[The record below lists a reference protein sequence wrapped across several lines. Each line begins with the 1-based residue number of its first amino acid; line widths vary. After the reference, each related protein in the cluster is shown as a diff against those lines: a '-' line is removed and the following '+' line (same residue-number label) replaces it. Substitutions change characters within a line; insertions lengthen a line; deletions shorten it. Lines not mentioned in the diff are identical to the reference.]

1 MTGTIPSGIL
11 DFVNNRTTILET
23 ALAFFA
29 AFGYE
34 ATGTLEICDSAGV
47 TKPTMYHYFKS
58 KQGLMEVILSENF
71 EPFLERLKEATRY
84 QHDLTLNLEKVLRAY
99 FSFAQENPVF
109 YRLQFSMQYAPLK
122 SESYELVSPWV
133 KRQRELIQAM
143 FARAEADHGNMR
155 GRSSSY
161 TTTLL
166 GMINAY
172 ASDALARERELDDE
186 MIYQA
191 RHQFMHGIFS

>member
-1 MTGTIPSGIL
+1 M
-11 DFVNNRTTILET
+11 NNRTTILET

-34 ATGTLEICDSAGV
+34 ATGTLEICDAAGV

-58 KQGLMEVILSENF
+58 KRGLMEAILSENF
-71 EPFLERLKEATRY
+71 EPFLQRLKEASTY
-84 QHDLTLNLEKVLRAY
+84 QHDITLNLEKIMRAY
-99 FSFAQENPVF
+99 FKFAQENPVF
-109 YRLQFSMQYAPLK
+109 YRLQFSMQSAPLK

-133 KRQRELIQAM
+133 KRQREMIQAM
-143 FARAEADHGNMR
+143 FRQAEEDHGNMR
-155 GRSSSY
+155 GRSWGY

-172 ASDALARERELDDE
+172 VSDALAHERELDDE
-186 MIYQA
+186 LIYQA

>member
-1 MTGTIPSGIL
+1 M
-11 DFVNNRTTILET
+11 NNRATILET

-34 ATGTLEICDSAGV
+34 ATGTLEICDAAGV
-47 TKPTMYHYFKS
+47 SKPTMYHYFKS
-58 KQGLMEVILSENF
+58 KQGLMEAILAENF
-71 EPFLERLKEATRY
+71 EPFLERLKEASCY
-84 QHDLTLNLEKVLRAY
+84 QHDLTLNLERVMRVY

-109 YRLQFSMQYAPLK
+109 YRLQFSMQFAPLK
-122 SESYELVSPWV
+122 SESFQLVSPWI

-143 FARAEADHGNMR
+143 FAQAEADHGNMR
-155 GRSSSY
+155 GRAYGY

-186 MIYQA
+186 LIYQA